1 MTDTSQNNKPAGD
14 AALGISGRLTR
25 AFIGSPLT
33 PLMLMAAIALGLIAL
48 VSLPREEEPQI
59 SVPLVDIM
67 VNADGLRAEDAV
79 RLITEP
85 LEVIVKSINGVEH
98 VYSQTV
104 DDRVVVTARFLVGTE
119 ADNAILRVHD
129 KVRANI
135 DRIPIGIPEPL
146 IIGRGIDD
154 VAIVVATLAPKP
166 EVAQSWTDSRLYH
179 LADDVR
185 TEMSKLDNI
194 GLTYLSGGRPD
205 QIRIEP
211 DPEKLSLY
219 GVTLA
224 QLVGKVKEANR
235 AFLAGN
241 VRDANTSL
249 PVVAGQTLQGIPDIG
264 LLLMTTRDGR
274 PVYVRDVAKVVVG
287 SKPVESRAWQMVPL
301 RAGGDETAHKGGGE
315 HTGDHGAGSGEV
327 TGLTQVPAVSV
338 AIAKR
343 AGANAVTISQE
354 VIERL
359 ESLKGELIPDDITVS
374 VTRNYGLTADEKANE
389 LLFHL
394 GLATL
399 SIVLLV
405 GFVIGWREGV
415 VVLVVIPTTILLTLF
430 ASYIMGYT
438 INRVSLFALIFAI
451 GILVDDAI
459 VVIENIARHWGMKDS
474 RSKVQKA
481 IEAVA
486 EVGNPTIIATLTVVA
501 ALLPMLFVS
510 GLMGPYMSPIPAN
523 ASAAMIF
530 SFFVAVMLTP
540 WLMVRIGKPHE
551 GDGHDT
557 DDGGLLGR
565 LYVKA
570 ARPILASKHAS
581 WTFLLLVG
589 AATLASLVL
598 FATKSVTVKLLPFD
612 NKSELQVVVDLPE
625 GATLEETDRTL
636 KEAAVR
642 IKGLS
647 ELVSIEAYAG
657 TAAPFNFNGLVRHF
671 YLRSSP
677 ELGDLQINL
686 TAKHHRSRTSHEI
699 ALEVRHLLADM
710 KVPKGTSIKVVEVP
724 PGPPVLSTLLAE
736 IYAKDPETRRAVAE
750 KVKEAFRAVP
760 YVVDVDDSY
769 GQPAERLRIAIN
781 QDNLEFHNVEESDVY
796 NTIQTYLAGIPVGY
810 SHRGSGRH
818 PIEIAVALPK
828 TMRTING
835 DTLATPVPANAL
847 PGNRAIV
854 ELGDVVSVTKERSS
868 FPVFRHNGRPAE
880 MVLGELAGAYEAP
893 IYGMLA
899 VQEQIEKADWGDLEK
914 PQIRFHG
921 QPIDDTK
928 PVLLWDGEWEVTYVT
943 FRDMGGAFGVAILA
957 IYFLVV
963 GQFGSFKLPLVILTP
978 VPLTLIGIM
987 IGHWLFSAP
996 FSATSMIGFIALAGI
1011 IVRNSILLVDFIRN
1025 GRRPGQSLRSTLL
1038 SAGSIRFKPI
1048 LLTAVAAM
1056 IGAVVI
1062 LTDPIFQGLAI
1073 SLLFGLISSTLLTVL
1088 VIPAIYIVLRDDGV
1102 PFQDEGEEKEAHA
1115 TA

>member
-1 MTDTSQNNKPAGD
+1 MTDTSIEKTPAGD

-98 VYSQTV
+98 VYSRTA

-129 KVRANI
+129 KVRANM

-154 VAIVVATLAPKP
+154 VAIVVVTLAPKMD
-166 EVAQSWTDSRLYH
+166 VAQAWTDSRLYH

-241 VRDANTSL
+241 VRDANRSL
-249 PVVAGQTLQGIPDIG
+249 TVVAGQTLKGIPDIG

-274 PVYVRDVAKVVVG
+274 PVYVRDVAKVVAG
-287 SKPVESRAWQMVPL
+287 SKPLESRAWQMVPV
-301 RAGGDETAHKGGGE
+301 RAGGTDAAH
-315 HTGDHGAGSGEV
+315 AGSGDGHGGRGEV

-343 AGANAVTISQE
+343 AGANAVTISEE

-359 ESLKGELIPDDITVS
+359 ETLKGKLIPDDITVS

-430 ASYIMGYT
+430 ASYILGYT

-459 VVIENIARHWGMKDS
+459 VVIENIARHWGMHDS

-486 EVGNPTIIATLTVVA
+486 EVGNPTIVATLTVVA

-540 WLMVRIGKPHE
+540 WLMVRIGKPHK
-551 GDGHDT
+551 GGGHDA

-565 LYVKA
+565 VYVKA
-570 ARPILASKHAS
+570 ARPILASKRAS

-636 KEAAVR
+636 KKAAER
-642 IKGLS
+642 LKALP
-647 ELVSIEAYAG
+647 ELVSIETYAG
-657 TAAPFNFNGLVRHF
+657 TGAPFNFNGLVRQF

-686 TAKHHRSRTSHEI
+686 TEKHHRSRTSHEI
-699 ALEVRHLLADM
+699 ALEVRQLLAGM
-710 KVPKGTSIKVVEVP
+710 KVPEGTSIKVVEVP

-736 IYAKDPETRRAVAE
+736 VYAKDPEARRAVAE
-750 KVKEAFRAVP
+750 KVKEAFRAVS
-760 YVVDVDDSY
+760 YIVDVDDSY
-769 GQPAERLRIAIN
+769 GQPAERLRISIN

-796 NTIQTYLAGIPVGY
+796 DTIQTYLSGIPVGY
-810 SHRGSGRH
+810 SHRGEGRH

-828 TMRTING
+828 SMRTING

-847 PGNRAIV
+847 PGNRSIV

-868 FPVFRHNGRPAE
+868 YPVFRHNGRPAV
-880 MVLGELAGAYEAP
+880 MVQGELAGAFEAP

-899 VQEQIEKADWGDLEK
+899 VQEVIAKADWGNLEK
-914 PQIRFHG
+914 PEIRYHG

-943 FRDMGGAFGVAILA
+943 FRDMGGAFAVAILA

-987 IGHWLFSAP
+987 IGHWLFGAP

-1011 IVRNSILLVDFIRN
+1011 IVRNSILLVDFIRH
-1025 GRRPGQSLRSTLL
+1025 GRKPGQSLRSTLL
-1038 SAGSIRFKPI
+1038 AAGAIRFKPI

-1102 PFQDEGEEKEAHA
+1102 PLDDASEESGAQA